1 MNSLLLGILVKV
13 VERLEQASGYL
24 PKGIVAFTMYFNR
37 ENLRQ

>member
-24 PKGIVAFTMYFNR
+24 PTEIVAFRMYFNC
-37 ENLRQ
+37 ENLSK